1 MTKYV
6 FFFSKGSKVVISP
19 FLTDRASSLRK
30 TQIHVEN
37 VIARMKDFRSCISL
51 NTERQNDEIFDIVT
65 AITNLALP
73 LIPLYYGDQLHYHL
87 EVNSWG

>member
-1 MTKYV
+1 
-6 FFFSKGSKVVISP
+6 
-19 FLTDRASSLRK
+19 
-30 TQIHVEN
+30 
-37 VIARMKDFRSCISL
+37 MKDFRSCISL